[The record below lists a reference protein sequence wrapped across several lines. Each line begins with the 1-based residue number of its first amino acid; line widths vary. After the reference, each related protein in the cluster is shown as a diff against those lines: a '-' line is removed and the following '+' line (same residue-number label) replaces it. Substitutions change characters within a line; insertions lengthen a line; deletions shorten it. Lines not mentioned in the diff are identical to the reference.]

1 MQPTTEAERI
11 DSLDELRGFALLG
24 ILLLNILGFGLP
36 SAAYSFA
43 GFDLDGTLNSDLIAW
58 ASVELLAEGAMR
70 GLFSMLFGAGVLLFA
85 EGATGTSGK
94 SAALHY
100 RRTFWLLAFGLFDG
114 YVLLWNGDILVS
126 YALAGAVLYWVRNLR
141 VSTLLIL
148 AGLLLFLMSALHLLI
163 ADQMSAGRQASL
175 SIEQTRAGEPVD
187 EALLQQAAVWED
199 FSASYFP
206 TSEEVE
212 EELVARRGSYSSAFV
227 WNLQANTEMLLFVLP
242 VFLFWDALAFM
253 LIGMA
258 LFKLGVL
265 QGRRTDAFYLRLM
278 LAGFAVGLLVNSSEV
293 WGAVSSG
300 MELTRVF
307 AQMQWTYHFGRLG
320 MSLGYIG
327 LLLLLWRQARLLRL
341 RRLLAATGRMALT
354 NYLLQSLICLIL
366 FTGAGLALVGELSRA
381 ELYPLVF
388 GIWAFQ
394 LAFSRWWL
402 ARFRFGLLEWVW
414 RALTYGRLPP
424 LVR

>member
-11 DSLDELRGFALLG
+11 GSLDELRGFALLG

-36 SAAYSFA
+36 SAAYSFP
-43 GFDLDGTLNSDLIAW
+43 GFDLDGTLTADLIAW
-58 ASVELLAEGAMR
+58 ASVELFAEGAMR
-70 GLFSMLFGAGVLLFA
+70 GLFSMLFGAGVLLFTQ
-85 EGATGTSGK
+85 GASGTGGRD
-94 SAALHY
+94 AGLHY

-126 YALAGAVLYWVRNLR
+126 YALAGAVLYWMRNLSAR
-141 VSTLLIL
+141 TLLVLAGVLLIL
-148 AGLLLFLMSALHLLI
+148 MSVLHLFI
-163 ADQMSAGRQASL
+163 ADQMSAGRLASL
-175 SIEQTRAGEPVD
+175 TIEQTTAGVRVD
-187 EALLQQAAVWED
+187 ESLQQQAAVWED
-199 FSASYFP
+199 FSTSYFL
-206 TSEEVE
+206 TSGEVAA
-212 EELVARRGSYSSAFV
+212 ELEARRGSYASAFS

-265 QGRRTDAFYLRLM
+265 QGGRTDKFYLGLM
-278 LAGFAVGLLVNSSEV
+278 LAGFSVGLLVNGIEV
-293 WGAVSSG
+293 WRGISSG
-300 MELTRVF
+300 MELTSIF
-307 AQMQWTYHFGRLG
+307 AQMQWTYHLGRLG
-320 MSLGYIG
+320 MSLGYVG
-327 LLLLLWRQARLLRL
+327 LLLLLWRQARLAQF
-341 RRLLAATGRMALT
+341 RRLLAATGRMALS
-354 NYLLQSLICLIL
+354 NYLLQSLICLFL

-381 ELYPLVF
+381 ELYPIVF
-388 GIWAFQ
+388 GIWVFQ

-402 ARFRFGLLEWVW
+402 GRFRFGLLEWVW